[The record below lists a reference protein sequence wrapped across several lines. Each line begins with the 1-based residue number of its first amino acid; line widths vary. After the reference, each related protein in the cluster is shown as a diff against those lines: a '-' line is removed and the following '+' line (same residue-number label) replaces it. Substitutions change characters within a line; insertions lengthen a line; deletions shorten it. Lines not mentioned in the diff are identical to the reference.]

1 MKKHHLGIDDSFKED
16 FHIIAIYSNEED
28 YRMAFLLNKYLNLQL
43 KRAISILIKKNQGEF
58 SVYEYEDVTLYRNW
72 LLLQNHSIIEK
83 EVANS
88 NDLFSQN
95 TTQFHQKAFYFKEL
109 KKARFLLK
117 IVTDEGSEFLKE
129 LTEKLQNI
137 PQVYTIELVHLA
149 RLKNTKLLLF

>member
-1 MKKHHLGIDDSFKED
+1 MKTHLLGIDDSFKED
-16 FHIIAIYSNEED
+16 FHIIAIYSDEED
-28 YRMAFLLNKYLNLQL
+28 YRMAFLLNQHLNLQL
-43 KRAISILIKKNQGEF
+43 KRAIPIIIKKNQAEF

-72 LLLQNHSIIEK
+72 LLLQNHSLIKK
-83 EVANS
+83 EVLNY
-88 NDLFSQN
+88 NNLFSQD
-95 TTQFHQKAFYFKEL
+95 TTQFHQKALYFKEL

-129 LTEKLQNI
+129 LTEKLENI